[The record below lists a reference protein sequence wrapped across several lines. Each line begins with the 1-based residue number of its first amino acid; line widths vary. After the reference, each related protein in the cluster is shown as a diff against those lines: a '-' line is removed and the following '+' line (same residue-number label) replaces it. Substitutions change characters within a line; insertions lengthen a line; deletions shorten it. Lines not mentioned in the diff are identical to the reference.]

1 MLLPEGFRFKLI
13 FLFVLQGIAV
23 FTLSFTQQYAAVA
36 ITLVLLAIIFT
47 LWMSRDLTII
57 LARKPEKD
65 PMLEDDPES
74 GAAKTK
80 QHKGKAMKPVDC
92 PKCKEAE
99 EERVYIS
106 GVYDDLSE
114 KFKSQKKQIE
124 IQKIQ
129 LEEEKNKIEVIL
141 NSVPD
146 GVITINGDGTILTW
160 NPGAEKITEWRSSE
174 ISNVPY
180 HRIIKLFD
188 KAGNNLVKD
197 GSPIDECFSSK
208 QVVDSSGIFLR
219 TRSQRDIPIDMIVTP
234 VFDEKK
240 CVVVV
245 VAAFRDISKKWE
257 IEKLKEDFL
266 AMVTH
271 DLKSPLAA
279 IVGYTNLLLH
289 PRARFSPEEQR
300 SFLDSILGSVKI
312 LQFLIDNILES
323 TRLESGRIVY
333 QFEDFELSTLMI
345 EIETMFTP
353 LVNTKR
359 IKLER
364 KGDTVW
370 VYGDR
375 EKLREVLN
383 NLISNAIKFTPED
396 GRITLSHIR
405 QSNDVEIRVQ
415 DTGKGIPSEE
425 LPKLFKKFVQV
436 KGEKRGTGL
445 GLYIVKRIIEDH
457 GEKIEVKSVFGKGT
471 EFTFTLKLGT
481 PKETKV
487 ATPVKEAVRKKR
499 KVLIVEDNPEVSNLI
514 RYYLKQAGYDTRQVF
529 QGGDVPAIVER
540 EKPDLITLDYDLPDI
555 NGEDVIKSINKKNKG
570 TNIPVII
577 VTANSK
583 RAWDIEYESLL
594 TKPLDES
601 RFLAEVDRVL
611 NQRYN
616 TIDSVEVLK

>member
-13 FLFVLQGIAV
+13 FLFILQGTAV
-23 FTLSFTQQYAAVA
+23 FLLSFTHHYTVVG
-36 ITLVLLAIIFT
+36 ITLVLLAIVFS

-57 LARKPEKD
+57 LSRKPEKD
-65 PMLEDDPES
+65 PLLEDDMEPS
-74 GAAKTK
+74 IAKIK
-80 QHKGKAMKPVDC
+80 QHKGKTLKPLDC

-99 EERVYIS
+99 AERKYITEIYK
-106 GVYDDLSE
+106 VLSA
-114 KFKSQKKQIE
+114 KSESQAKQLE
-124 IQKIQ
+124 IQKIL

-141 NSVPD
+141 KSVPD
-146 GVITINGDGTILTW
+146 GVVTINREGTLLSW
-160 NPGAEKITEWRSSE
+160 NPGAEKITGWRNSE

-180 HRIIKLFD
+180 HRLIKLFD
-188 KAGNNLVKD
+188 KAGNSLAKD
-197 GSPIDECFSSK
+197 GSPIDECFRSK

-240 CVVVV
+240 CVVIV

-279 IVGYTNLLLH
+279 IHGYTNLLLH
-289 PRARFSPEEQR
+289 PKARFSVEESQN
-300 SFLDSILGSVKI
+300 FLNSILGSVNI
-312 LQFLIDNILES
+312 LKFLIDNILES
-323 TRLESGRIVY
+323 ARLESGRIVY

-353 LVNTKR
+353 LVNSKR
-359 IKLER
+359 IKLDR
-364 KGDTVW
+364 KGDSVW

-375 EKLREVLN
+375 EKLREVIN

-405 QSNDVEIRVQ
+405 QSSGVEIRVQ

-425 LPKLFKKFVQV
+425 LSKLFKKFVQV

-457 GEKIEVKSVFGKGT
+457 GEKIDVKSVFGKGT
-471 EFTFTLKLGT
+471 EFIFTLKSGT
-481 PKETKV
+481 PKEIKV
-487 ATPVKEAVRKKR
+487 AAPVKATRGKKG
-499 KVLIVEDNPEVSNLI
+499 KVLIVEDNMEVSNLI
-514 RYYLKQAGYDTRQVF
+514 RYYLRQAGYDTKQVF
-529 QGGDVPAIVER
+529 QGGDVPALVER

-555 NGEDVIKSINKKNKG
+555 NGEDVIKSMKKENKG
-570 TNIPVII
+570 SHIPIII

-583 RAWDIEYESLL
+583 RTWDIEYESLL
-594 TKPLDES
+594 SKPLDEV

-611 NQRYN
+611 SQRY
-616 TIDSVEVLK
+616 TATDSVEVLK

>member
-13 FLFVLQGIAV
+13 FLFILQGIAV
-23 FTLSFTQQYAAVA
+23 FSLSFTQHYVAVG

-57 LARKPEKD
+57 LAKKPEKD
-65 PMLEDDPES
+65 PLLEDDLEPSITEIKQHKRK
-74 GAAKTK
+74 AAKTS
-80 QHKGKAMKPVDC
+80 DC
-92 PKCKEAE
+92 PNCKEAE
-99 EERVYIS
+99 EERKYIS
-106 GVYDDLSE
+106 GIYDVLSE
-114 KFKSQKKQIE
+114 QFKTQKKQIE
-124 IQKIQ
+124 VQKIQ

-146 GVITINGDGTILTW
+146 GVVTINGEGSILTW
-160 NPGAEKITEWRSSE
+160 NPGAEKITGWRSGE

-180 HRIIKLFD
+180 HRIVKLFD
-188 KAGNNLVKD
+188 KMGNSLVKE
-197 GSPIDECFSSK
+197 GSPIDECFRSK

-240 CVVVV
+240 SVVVA

-289 PRARFSPEEQR
+289 PKARFTPEEAN
-300 SFLDSILGSVKI
+300 SFLKSILGSVKI

-323 TRLESGRIVY
+323 ARLESGRIVY
-333 QFEDFELSTLMI
+333 QFEDFELQALMI
-345 EIETMFTP
+345 EIETMFIP
-353 LVNTKR
+353 LVDSKK

-364 KGDTVW
+364 SGEIVW
-370 VYGDR
+370 VHGDR
-375 EKLREVLN
+375 EKLREVIN
-383 NLISNAIKFTPED
+383 NLISNAIKFTPEG
-396 GRITLSHIR
+396 GRITLSHAKL
-405 QSNDVEIRVQ
+405 SDVAEIRVQ

-436 KGEKRGTGL
+436 KGEKKGTGL

-457 GEKIEVKSVFGKGT
+457 GEKIEAKSVFGKGT
-471 EFTFTLKLGT
+471 EFAFTLKLGT
-481 PKETKV
+481 PKEIKV
-487 ATPVKEAVRKKR
+487 SAPVKDWTGRKR
-499 KVLIVEDNPEVSNLI
+499 KVLIVEDNQEVSNLI
-514 RYYLKQAGYDTRQVF
+514 RYYLKQAGYDTKQVF

-555 NGEDVIKSINKKNKG
+555 NGEDVIKSMKKNNRG
-570 TNIPVII
+570 TNIPIII
-577 VTANSK
+577 VTANAK
-583 RAWDIEYESLL
+583 RTWDIEYESLL
-594 TKPLDES
+594 SKPLDET

-611 NQRYN
+611 NQRHT

>member
-13 FLFVLQGIAV
+13 FLFVVQGIAV
-23 FTLSFTQQYAAVA
+23 FLLSFTNHYTVVG
-36 ITLVLLAIIFT
+36 ITLVLLAIVFT
-47 LWMSRDLTII
+47 LWTSRDLTII
-57 LARKPEKD
+57 LSRKPERD
-65 PMLEDDPES
+65 PLLEDDIEPSITEI
-74 GAAKTK
+74 K
-80 QHKGKAMKPVDC
+80 QHKGKTAKPLDC

-99 EERVYIS
+99 EERKYIS
-106 GVYDDLSE
+106 GIYDDLYE
-114 KFKSQKKQIE
+114 KFKMQKKQIE

-146 GVITINGDGTILTW
+146 GVVTINMEGTLLSW
-160 NPGAEKITEWRSSE
+160 NPGAEKITGWRSSE

-180 HRIIKLFD
+180 HRLIKLFD
-188 KAGNNLVKD
+188 KAGSSLVKD
-197 GSPIDECFSSK
+197 GSPVEECFRSK

-240 CVVVV
+240 SVVLV

-279 IVGYTNLLLH
+279 IHGYTNLLLH
-289 PRARFSPEEQR
+289 PRARFSVEESQN
-300 SFLDSILGSVKI
+300 FLNSILGSVNI
-312 LQFLIDNILES
+312 LKFLIDNILES
-323 TRLESGRIVY
+323 ARLESGRIVY
-333 QFEDFELSTLMI
+333 QFEDFELSALMT

-353 LVNTKR
+353 LVSSKR
-359 IKLER
+359 IRLDR
-364 KGDTVW
+364 KGDSVW
-370 VYGDR
+370 VNGDR

-396 GRITLSHIR
+396 GRISISHTR
-405 QSNDVEIRVQ
+405 QSSGVEITVQ

-457 GEKIEVKSVFGKGT
+457 GESIDVKSVFGKGT

-481 PKETKV
+481 PKEIKV
-487 ATPVKEAVRKKR
+487 AAPVNATERKKA
-499 KVLIVEDNPEVSNLI
+499 KVLIVEDNMEVSNLI
-514 RYYLKQAGYDTRQVF
+514 RFYLKQAGYDTKQVF
-529 QGGDVPAIVER
+529 QGGDVPALVER

-555 NGEDVIKSINKKNKG
+555 NGEEVMKSIQKEKKG
-570 TNIPVII
+570 SNIPIII

-583 RAWDIEYESLL
+583 RTWDIEYESLL
-594 TKPLDES
+594 SKPLDET

-611 NQRYN
+611 NQRHTN
-616 TIDSVEVLK
+616 ADSVEVLK